1 MIASWREVYVA
12 PKAFAKTMRI
22 VFEAPVVTL
31 TKRAASPVQWNARP
45 MTLSV
50 LEPVRPVHFPT
61 CPTAARRLA
70 ANAAAPSARPMMLCV
85 HVSV

>member
-12 PKAFAKTMRI
+12 PRVLAEKARI

-61 CPTAARRLA
+61 CPMAARRLA
-70 ANAAAPSARPMMLCV
+70 ANAAARSVRPMMLCV